1 MSKTFQFLID
11 LGEDA
16 NLRRAFAADRVAT
29 IGARELGDSAER
41 ALLQG
46 DGGEIRVAAGANGA
60 YLPPKVIWAAV

>member
-16 NLRRAFAADRVAT
+16 NLRREFAADRAAT
-29 IGARELGDSAER
+29 IGTRELGASAES

-46 DGGEIRVAAGANGA
+46 DGGAIRMAAGANGA
-60 YLPPKVIWAAV
+60 YLPPKVIWAAT